1 MSRSRVLGAF
11 LKLLLRP
18 NLFSI
23 HKTLLKSAIG
33 GKFVLTAISVLKK
46 SGWLVYP
53 KGGFCRIENV
63 HTMSKKLSFDKKKY
77 SLWIVRSG
85 LLIFEPTPIRA
96 VCLFRDS
103 ATLTFGKKGVSTAV
117 YPSAMFVL
125 F

>member
-1 MSRSRVLGAF
+1 MGNKTLVLFLYSGCGTVSCLLYIIKFSKKIMSRSRVLGAF

-63 HTMSKKLSFDKKKY
+63 HTMSKKLSFDKKK
-77 SLWIVRSG
+77 
-85 LLIFEPTPIRA
+85 
-96 VCLFRDS
+96 
-103 ATLTFGKKGVSTAV
+103 
-117 YPSAMFVL
+117 
-125 F
+125 